1 MVRTMRCV
9 AVTTILVLGSTAMAN
24 MLPGRPPVKPPQ
36 PPTSQPDTQPKI
48 RTENTRPGTVL
59 TTLALGLGISGL
71 LVGGGVWLA
80 RSRR

>member
-1 MVRTMRCV
+1 MVRTMRFV

-24 MLPGRPPVKPPQ
+24 ILPDPPK
-36 PPTSQPDTQPKI
+36 PPTSQPTTRPTVLTEKTQPAK
-48 RTENTRPGTVL
+48 VL

-71 LVGGGVWLA
+71 LVGGGIWLA